1 MKQILNKFNWLIALM
16 LTILTVSRILF
27 YTLVDVSIISK
38 GFFFDVIIDV
48 GLVFLLSFIF
58 KRPRRQKFAFT
69 VMLVGYI
76 TVFIADYMYYKSG
89 INKIASIT
97 ALYSAG
103 FVDMGAY
110 GVNINFNVI
119 LFVIFGLLFLVAG
132 FFYRPKV
139 NPKTIKRKKAY
150 LLVSLI
156 TIIPYLYAFNV
167 ASKSYDDYLTYLES
181 DTKTFNDL
189 DRSYYMFME
198 EFGYSVFRYEDV
210 NRSVEVIIETMK
222 EAE

>member
-1 MKQILNKFNWLIALM
+1 MKRFLSKFNWLIALM
-16 LTILTVSRILF
+16 IIILIVSRIFF
-27 YTLVDVSIISK
+27 YSLVDASVFSK
-38 GFFFDVIIDV
+38 GFFFDVIIDI
-48 GLVFLLSFIF
+48 GLVYLLSFIF
-58 KRPRRQKFAFT
+58 KKPRGQKVSFSM
-69 VMLVGYI
+69 MLIGYI
-76 TVFIADYMYYKSG
+76 IVYIADYMYYKSG

-110 GVNINFNVI
+110 GVSINFNVI
-119 LFVIFGLLFLVAG
+119 LFVIFGLLFLVG
-132 FFYRPKV
+132 SFFYRPQVDKKV
-139 NPKTIKRKKAY
+139 VKRKKRY
-150 LLVSLI
+150 LLISLI
-156 TIIPYLYAFNV
+156 TIIPYLYAFSV
-167 ASKSYDDYLTYLES
+167 ASKSYDSYLMYLKS

-189 DRSYYMFME
+189 DSSYYMFME

>member
-1 MKQILNKFNWLIALM
+1 MKKLSSKFNWLIMLM
-16 LTILTVSRILF
+16 IAILFASRFFF
-27 YTLVDVSIISK
+27 YTLVDVSVFSK
-38 GFFFDVIIDV
+38 GFFFDVITDV
-48 GLVFLLSFIF
+48 GLVYLLAFIF
-58 KRPRRQKFAFT
+58 KKPRGQKVAFT
-69 VMLVGYI
+69 IMLVGYL
-76 TVFIADYMYYKSG
+76 TVYIADYMYYKSG

-110 GVNINFNVI
+110 GVTINFNVV
-119 LFVIFGLLFLVAG
+119 LLVIFGLLFLVG
-132 FFYRPKV
+132 SFFYRPQVDK
-139 NPKTIKRKKAY
+139 KTIKRKKIY
-150 LLVSLI
+150 LLISLI
-156 TIIPYLYAFNV
+156 TIIPYLYAFSV
-167 ASKSYDDYLTYLES
+167 ASKTYDSYLKYLES

-210 NRSVEVIIETMK
+210 NRSLEVIIETMK

>member
-1 MKQILNKFNWLIALM
+1 MKRLLSKFNWLIALM
-16 LTILTVSRILF
+16 IVILIVSRIFF
-27 YTLVDVSIISK
+27 YSLVDASVFSK
-38 GFFFDVIIDV
+38 GFFFDVIIDI
-48 GLVFLLSFIF
+48 GLVYLLSFIF
-58 KRPRRQKFAFT
+58 KKTRGQKVSFSI
-69 VMLVGYI
+69 MLIGYI
-76 TVFIADYMYYKSG
+76 IVYIADYMYYKSG

-110 GVNINFNVI
+110 GVSINFNVI
-119 LFVIFGLLFLVAG
+119 LFVIFGLLFLVG
-132 FFYRPKV
+132 SFFYRPQVDKKV
-139 NPKTIKRKKAY
+139 AKRKKRY
-150 LLVSLI
+150 LLISLI
-156 TIIPYLYAFNV
+156 TIIPYLYAFSV
-167 ASKSYDDYLTYLES
+167 ASKSYDSYLMYLKS

>member
-1 MKQILNKFNWLIALM
+1 MKRFLSKFNWLIALM
-16 LTILTVSRILF
+16 IIILIVSRIFF
-27 YTLVDVSIISK
+27 YSLVEASVFSK
-38 GFFFDVIIDV
+38 GFFFDVIIDI
-48 GLVFLLSFIF
+48 GLVYLLSFIF
-58 KRPRRQKFAFT
+58 KKPRGQKVSFSM
-69 VMLVGYI
+69 MLIGYI
-76 TVFIADYMYYKSG
+76 IVYIADYMYYKSG

-110 GVNINFNVI
+110 GVSINFNVI
-119 LFVIFGLLFLVAG
+119 LFVIFGLLFLVG
-132 FFYRPKV
+132 SLFYRPQVDKKV
-139 NPKTIKRKKAY
+139 VKRKKRY
-150 LLVSLI
+150 LLISLI
-156 TIIPYLYAFNV
+156 TIIPYLYAFSV
-167 ASKSYDDYLTYLES
+167 ASKSYDSYLMYLKS

>member
-1 MKQILNKFNWLIALM
+1 MKRFLSKFNWLIALM
-16 LTILTVSRILF
+16 IIILIVSRIFF
-27 YTLVDVSIISK
+27 YSLVDASVFSK
-38 GFFFDVIIDV
+38 GFFFDVIIDI
-48 GLVFLLSFIF
+48 GLVYLLSFIF
-58 KRPRRQKFAFT
+58 KKPRGQKVSFSM
-69 VMLVGYI
+69 MLIGYI
-76 TVFIADYMYYKSG
+76 IVYIADYMYYKSG

-110 GVNINFNVI
+110 GVSINFNVI
-119 LFVIFGLLFLVAG
+119 LFVIFGLLFLVG
-132 FFYRPKV
+132 SFFYRPQVDKKV
-139 NPKTIKRKKAY
+139 VKRKKRY
-150 LLVSLI
+150 LLISLI
-156 TIIPYLYAFNV
+156 TIIPYLYAFSV
-167 ASKSYDDYLTYLES
+167 ASKSYDSYLMYLKS

>member
-1 MKQILNKFNWLIALM
+1 MKKYFRKYNWLIILM
-16 LTILTVSRILF
+16 LLILTVCRIFF
-27 YTLVDVSIISK
+27 YTLVDVDVLSR

-48 GLVFLLSFIF
+48 GLVYLLAFIF
-58 KRPRRQKFAFT
+58 KKPRRQKFVFT
-69 VMLVGYI
+69 VMLIGYI
-76 TVFIADYMYYKSG
+76 TVYIADYMYYKSG

-110 GVNINFNVI
+110 GVKINFNVI
-119 LFVIFGLLFLVAG
+119 LLVIFGVLFLAG
-132 FFYRPKV
+132 SIFYRPKADK
-139 NPKTIKRKKAY
+139 NKIKRKKVY
-150 LLVSLI
+150 LLISLI
-156 TIIPYLYAFNV
+156 TLIPYIYAFSV
-167 ASKSYDDYLTYLES
+167 ASKSYDSYLKYLES

-210 NRSVEVIIETMK
+210 NRSLEVIIETMK
-222 EAE
+222 EG

>member
-1 MKQILNKFNWLIALM
+1 MKRFLSKFNWLIALM
-16 LTILTVSRILF
+16 IFILIVLRIFF
-27 YTLVDVSIISK
+27 YSLVEASVFSK
-38 GFFFDVIIDV
+38 GFFFDVIIDI
-48 GLVFLLSFIF
+48 GLVYLLSFIF
-58 KRPRRQKFAFT
+58 KKPRGQKVSFSM
-69 VMLVGYI
+69 MLIGYI
-76 TVFIADYMYYKSG
+76 IVYIADYMYYKSG

-110 GVNINFNVI
+110 GVSINFNVI
-119 LFVIFGLLFLVAG
+119 LFVIFGLLFLVG
-132 FFYRPKV
+132 SFFYRPQVDKKV
-139 NPKTIKRKKAY
+139 VKRKKRY
-150 LLVSLI
+150 LLISLI
-156 TIIPYLYAFNV
+156 TIIPYLYAFSV
-167 ASKSYDDYLTYLES
+167 ASKSYDSYLMYLKS
-181 DTKTFNDL
+181 DTKIFNDL